1 MAVAVVRPGIL
12 TTVQDD
18 GRWGYQRFGVPVA
31 GAMDRASQRLANL
44 LVGNRRSA
52 ATLEV
57 TWVGPTLEFGQDLL
71 FAVGGAC
78 FELSLDG
85 EWISMNATMRARAG
99 QRLTFGRR
107 LSGVRAY
114 VAVAGGF
121 DLPVVLGSRATHF
134 GSRMGGLAG
143 RALKTGDCL
152 PVGQDTARPARE
164 GDTRLP
170 AVQLPIQGARVRVI
184 PGPHDRLFDQN
195 MLEVFATCRYVVTPQ
210 SDRMGYRLD
219 GSPITPRGGRELIST
234 ATLVGS
240 VQVPPSGRPIVL
252 MADRQTAG
260 GYPQI
265 ATVITADLPVVGQL
279 APGDWMEFEP
289 CTYARAVSLLIA
301 QERAL
306 IS

>member
-1 MAVAVVRPGIL
+1 MAVVVVSPGIL

-44 LVGNRRSA
+44 LVGNHRSA

-78 FELSLDG
+78 FELRLDDA
-85 EWISMNATMRARAG
+85 WIPMNVTVRARAG
-99 QRLTFGRR
+99 QRLAFGRR
-107 LSGVRAY
+107 LSGARAY
-114 VAVAGGF
+114 VAVTGGF
-121 DLPVVLGSRATHF
+121 DLPVVLGSRSTHF

-143 RALKTGDCL
+143 RALKTGDSL
-152 PVGQDTARPARE
+152 SVGQDTARPARE
-164 GDTRLP
+164 GDTRPP
-170 AVQLPIQGARVRVI
+170 AVRLPTQGARVRVI
-184 PGPHDRLFDQN
+184 LGPHDRLFEQD
-195 MLEVFATCRYVVTPQ
+195 MLKVFETCRYVVTPQ

-219 GSPITPRGGRELIST
+219 GSPIIPRGGLELIST

-240 VQVPPSGRPIVL
+240 VQIPHSGRPIVL

-279 APGDWMEFEP
+279 ALGDWIEFEP
-289 CTYARAVSLLIA
+289 CTHERAISMLMA

-306 IS
+306 IA